1 MIMRRLSGIVVLD
14 PNDEKES
21 WTSGHQVSEKILW
34 NRLRG
39 GNERGRLGKSCCVQ
53 SEEEFGRM
61 MRRT

>member
-34 NRLRG
+34 TRLRG
-39 GNERGRLGKSCCVQ
+39 GNERGRHWGIAVVSP
-53 SEEEFGRM
+53 
-61 MRRT
+61 